1 MSQSATDAIRSQH
14 RQPATPDDAAVTDPA
29 AVQDVLDV
37 LDDADCQAILE
48 ATSADARSASELAER
63 CDIPL
68 STVYRKLEALT
79 DAGFLAERTRVRRSG
94 RHANEYERCVEEVT
108 LSVDGDGS
116 FALRVE
122 RR

>member
-1 MSQSATDAIRSQH
+1 MSQSATDAVRTQH
-14 RQPATPDDAAVTDPA
+14 RQPATSDDAAVTDPA

-37 LDDADCQAILE
+37 LDDADCQAIIE
-48 ATSADARSASELAER
+48 ETSTDARSAAELADR

-79 DAGFLAERTRVRRSG
+79 DAGFLVERTRVRRSG
-94 RHANEYERCVEEVT
+94 RHTNEYARRVEEVS
-108 LSVDGDGS
+108 LRVEEDGS
-116 FALRVE
+116 FSLRVE